1 MKIGSSTDPF
11 KPGAPS
17 GARTGAKASAGTDA
31 SAPTG
36 QVSLSD
42 LSRTLSAMEAGGVGG
57 AVDSSRVSEIK
68 AAIRNGEFKVN
79 ADVVA
84 DKLLQSV
91 QEMLGK
97 KA

>member
-11 KPGAPS
+11 NPGAPS
-17 GARTGAKASAGTDA
+17 GTRSSAKTAPGADA
-31 SAPTG
+31 AAPTS

-42 LSRTLSAMEAGGVGG
+42 LSRKLSAMEAGGADG
-57 AVDSSRVSEIK
+57 AVDSSRVAEIK

-79 ADVVA
+79 AEVVA

-91 QEMLGK
+91 HEMLGK
-97 KA
+97 NA

>member
-11 KPGAPS
+11 KTGSTP
-17 GARTGAKASAGTDA
+17 GARTAAKGSAGTDA
-31 SAPTG
+31 SPTTS

-42 LSRTLSAMEAGGVGG
+42 LSRTLSAMETGG
-57 AVDSSRVSEIK
+57 ANGAADSNRISEIK

-79 ADVVA
+79 AEVVA

-91 QEMLGK
+91 HEMLGK